1 MWTVYYGVRFTC
13 GQLCDTWCLLTPL
26 LPHAVWH
33 LLTKAQWSLDP
44 EQDEHIC
51 EHFSFCTFI
60 YTSTRYVF
68 FVHSSLGVAN
78 WLGGKQKTKKKNSI
92 TTRCKKHKAQRTMLA
107 VLSDSFVL
115 TPQNIT
121 LQLTLFLIATRETV
135 MITSSKCLCSWIWI
149 LSVVSTPVKQ
159 IYLCCYILLSSA
171 GTHHSGKQQ
180 NRALKEF
187 ATSVFKKKIQK
198 H

>member
-1 MWTVYYGVRFTC
+1 MNTFVSIFLFVPLFTRQHGMFFC
-13 GQLCDTWCLLTPL
+13 SQL
-26 LPHAVWH
+26 
-33 LLTKAQWSLDP
+33 S
-44 EQDEHIC
+44 
-51 EHFSFCTFI
+51 
-60 YTSTRYVF
+60 R
-68 FVHSSLGVAN
+68 
-78 WLGGKQKTKKKNSI
+78 WLGGKKKKNSI

-135 MITSSKCLCSWIWI
+135 MITSSKCVCSWIWI

-159 IYLCCYILLSSA
+159 IYLYCYILLSSA